1 MSESP
6 EREPAESNGD
16 ITSEPER
23 VSHSTK
29 HQKRVFSEREPL
41 LENGDN
47 FLDPDD
53 PRVSPLNLKRIKLL
67 RTILLAVLLFNTGL
81 FLLVLVSDFISIP
94 GINPRGKSF
103 LELDLVIF
111 CILTGSITLWCFAVP
126 AYYERLL
133 GYFSCALVGLDVVV
147 AISVPYLRDQFGL
160 FGNMLMLWVLANLI
174 LNCFADFWIE
184 QGKAQQEIRF
194 TGRIEKRK
202 SLFEIFVTGIKIFVK
217 FVLLVVIW
225 NISLS
230 LWLSAFDSHEK
241 PWGKMVS
248 VNEDQFK
255 VHLACF
261 GDVYAGANGTS
272 DKPEDP
278 SAPKQ
283 PIVLVEGGQ
292 QTSSEQFQEW
302 IQELYHMNKIERY
315 CIWDR
320 PGFGFSDSAPSPTSI
335 GIIVEYLMEALKKEG
350 IEGPYSAV
358 GFDVGGLY
366 SKVFASRNAGQMHSM
381 LLVDSWHEDLLKH
394 WPFSGPNKKNEK
406 RKTFRDILDLMDSW
420 QGFKVW
426 LRGIVS
432 PLGFVRNIH
441 WFFHPRSY
449 SSKSRIFGTDMVRSP
464 KYLRARLQ
472 EQITASILSYNEVH
486 TADVGSI
493 PLSVISSQF
502 MIKKSLNWG
511 KWQRE
516 LTKISAK
523 PLEWIVAENSG
534 HFIWESP
541 KGRDNLQQL
550 LLRLV
555 SEKTNY
561 MSEEEAS

>member
-1 MSESP
+1 MLESP
-6 EREPAESNGD
+6 GPEHNGS
-16 ITSEPER
+16 SEHVAPQR
-23 VSHSTK
+23 QDSAQSPK

-41 LENGDN
+41 LSGNEEL
-47 FLDPDD
+47 LDPDD

-67 RTILLAVLLFNTGL
+67 RSILWTVLLFNTGL

-94 GINPRGKSF
+94 GINSRGKSF

-111 CILTGSITLWCFAVP
+111 CILTGAITLWCFSVP
-126 AYYERLL
+126 AYYERIL
-133 GYFSCALVGLDVVV
+133 GYISFALVALDVVV
-147 AISVPYLRDQFGL
+147 AVSVPDLRDGFGL
-160 FGNMLMLWVLANLI
+160 FGNMLMLWVLANLL
-174 LNCFADFWIE
+174 LNCFADFWVE
-184 QGKAQQEIRF
+184 QGKAQQEIRY

-202 SLFEIFVTGIKIFVK
+202 SLFEICVTGIKIFLK
-217 FVLLVVIW
+217 FLLLLVIW
-225 NISLS
+225 NISLT
-230 LWLSAFDSHEK
+230 LWLLAFDSHEK
-241 PWGKMVS
+241 PWGKMIP

-261 GDVYAGANGTS
+261 GNVSSGSNGTADS
-272 DKPEDP
+272 KPSEP
-278 SAPKQ
+278 SKPKQ

-292 QTSSEQFQEW
+292 HTSSEQFQEW

-320 PGFGFSDSAPSPTSI
+320 PGYGFSDSASSPTSV

-366 SKVFASRNAGQMHSM
+366 SKVFALRNAGQMHSM
-381 LLVDSWHEDLLKH
+381 LLVDSWHEDLLTH

-406 RKTFRDILDLMDSW
+406 RKTFRDILELMDSW

-426 LRGIVS
+426 VRGVVS
-432 PLGFVRNIH
+432 PLGVVRSIH
-441 WFFHPRSY
+441 WFFHPKSY
-449 SSKSRIFGTDMVRSP
+449 LSKSRIFGRDMVHSS

-472 EQITASILSYNEVH
+472 EQVTASVLSYNEVH

-493 PLSVISSQF
+493 PLSVILSEF

-516 LTKISAK
+516 LTKISSK
-523 PLEWIVAENSG
+523 CLEWVVAETSG
-534 HFIWESP
+534 HYIWESP
-541 KGRDNLQQL
+541 KGRNNVQQV

-561 MSEEEAS
+561 